1 MKKIPSLPVAVVV
14 AFLMI
19 LPFGKVFAL
28 SKMPEPADFAG
39 GCLVYPTSTGVVNGE
54 SLGGQFTRPTKD
66 RLTKITIWGEYQA
79 IFEITVSLQKRID
92 ENTVAPPIIQR
103 TFGMTTPASEMTP
116 YTAEISGIDL
126 PVEKGAEYL
135 INIYGS
141 GTFFWKNV
149 PFDNDCDPTGH
160 TDTSN
165 TSGDMAFMLQGID
178 NPAPT
183 TPATPATTTTPSTTT
198 PASTTSATT
207 EQKTT
212 AVPKTTTS
220 TSIAAPS
227 NTQAIYDDINKSALL
242 SWKASTTADIEGY
255 IISKSEDGTTFIE
268 LGSSS
273 KETISYSDKNV
284 VNGKTYYYQVKAY
297 KGTLASPVSIVASV
311 TTPDAVAELAAVA
324 VENPKESGFF
334 TAQNILLLLILV
346 LAIILGILIYLRKK
360 KNTTMS
366 GLFKK
371 EQKTE

>member
-1 MKKIPSLPVAVVV
+1 MKKIPSLPVVVV
-14 AFLMI
+14 AAFLML
-19 LPFGKVFAL
+19 LPFDKVFAL

-92 ENTVAPPIIQR
+92 ENNVAPPIIQR
-103 TFGMTTPASEMTP
+103 TFGMTTPASETTP

-165 TSGDMAFMLQGID
+165 TSGDMAFMLQGMD

-183 TPATPATTTTPSTTT
+183 PPAATPSTPTTPAATSTTSTTATSTTTTQATT
-198 PASTTSATT
+198 PA
-207 EQKTT
+207 
-212 AVPKTTTS
+212 PKTTTS
-220 TSIAAPS
+220 TSITVPIEPQVS
-227 NTQAIYDDINKSALL
+227 FDDINNAVLL
-242 SWKASTTADIEGY
+242 GWKASTTTDIDGY
-255 IISKSEDGTTFIE
+255 IVSRSEDGKTFTDLGAIGKGVTTYTDKDI
-268 LGSSS
+268 
-273 KETISYSDKNV
+273 IS
-284 VNGKTYYYQVKAY
+284 GKTYYYQVKAY
-297 KGTLASPVSIVASV
+297 KGTLSSLATATILVKIPEEIAE
-311 TTPDAVAELAAVA
+311 AVAA
-324 VENPKESGFF
+324 PKAETTEEVGFF
-334 TAQNILLLLILV
+334 TTLNIILLSALLV
-346 LAIILGILIYLRKK
+346 LVIILGILIYRRKK
-360 KNTTMS
+360 KGIATS
-366 GLFKK
+366 L
-371 EQKTE
+371 